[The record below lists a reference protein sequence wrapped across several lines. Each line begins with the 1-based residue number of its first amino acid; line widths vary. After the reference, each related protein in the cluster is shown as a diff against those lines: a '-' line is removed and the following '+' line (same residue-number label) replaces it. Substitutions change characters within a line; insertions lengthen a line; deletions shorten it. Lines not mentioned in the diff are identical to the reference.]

1 MILQLR
7 KASER
12 IQTVTKPNE
21 RNSLLEQI
29 RTKVIAAIFFPFST
43 FLLYQSTSRN
53 LLQVLIQKFSRFGQ
67 SFNLKPAVAA
77 KPIIHGPN
85 TNLNV
90 VAILEKANA
99 IRQVNLISGFLV
111 FFVCHSKSYSHY
123 LSVILLKFLCCDI
136 GICWK

>member
-7 KASER
+7 KTSEC
-12 IQTVTKPNE
+12 IQTVTKPKSDE

-29 RTKVIAAIFFPFST
+29 RTKVIAAIFFLFST
-43 FLLYQSTSRN
+43 FLLYQSSSRN
-53 LLQVLIQKFSRFGQ
+53 LLQILIQKFSRFGQ

-111 FFVCHSKSYSHY
+111 FFVCQSRKHSHY
-123 LSVILLKFLCCDI
+123 LCLSSY
-136 GICWK
+136 